1 MKYDTH
7 NTYERLRLAVESLAT
22 GRGSLQDRL
31 YYAFLHIYVFR
42 VEEFPERLRDEFREI
57 SEEMTKVKPV
67 GDEGSIKATCNI
79 MGDEEAEKI
88 AQRIFDLFTT
98 IARSY
103 CETIPPD

>member
-31 YYAFLHIYVFR
+31 YYALLNIYVFR
-42 VEEFPERLRDEFREI
+42 VEDFPVKIRDEFREI
-57 SEEMTKVKPV
+57 IEETTKVKPI
-67 GDEGSIKATCNI
+67 GDEGSIKATCRI
-79 MGDEEAEKI
+79 MSDEEAEKI

>member
-31 YYAFLHIYVFR
+31 YYAFLHICVFR
-42 VEEFPERLRDEFREI
+42 VEDFPERLRNEFREI
-57 SEEMTKVKPV
+57 SEEMTKFE
-67 GDEGSIKATCNI
+67 GDEGSIKATCKV
-79 MGDEEAEKI
+79 MSDDEAEKI

-98 IARSY
+98 ITRRY
-103 CETIPPD
+103 CETIAPD

>member
-42 VEEFPERLRDEFREI
+42 VEDFPERLRDDFI
-57 SEEMTKVKPV
+57 GICEEMTKIKAD
-67 GDEGSIKATCNI
+67 GGEGYIKATCRV
-79 MGDEEAEKI
+79 MSDEEAEKI
-88 AQRIFDLFTT
+88 AQKIFDLFTT